1 MSGKSYLLCAAID
14 FGTTFSGYAF
24 SSKHEFEQDPLK
36 VCASSWMGGSRMTI
50 SLKTSS
56 TVLFRPDKSFDS
68 FGFEAE
74 DRYSD
79 LCCEE
84 NHKDWYYFRRFKMML
99 YNSKDVHRSNMLKD
113 ETGKEMP
120 AIVVFAASIKYMKE
134 HLMRKLEE
142 THLGITTDDMKW
154 VLTVPA
160 IWDDA
165 AKQFMREAAVKAG
178 IEGHR
183 LSLALE
189 PEAASMFCKH
199 LPVARYE
206 GKGQR
211 EISCFKPGSKYLV
224 LDAGG
229 GTIDIT
235 VHEVNRN
242 GTLRELYKANGGTWG
257 GTTIDKAFIDFIS
270 SITGPEVMDR
280 FRSENQEDYMDLLRE
295 FEVKKRAIGQSLDSR
310 TTFKIPITLYET
322 FRDVTGREIR
332 DEVKENKLLSGK
344 VAFAG
349 DKMRVEPGAV
359 KELFSETTKHIID
372 HLKGIFADPTA
383 SGADTVLMVG
393 GFSES
398 PMLRETVQE
407 AFPDKRVIVPHEA
420 GLAVLKGAVIFGHND
435 KEITARIAKYTYGLK
450 TYKDFDPKKH
460 PKDKMFLNENKRPTV
475 RGCFSRLV
483 EIGQTVSP
491 NEPTPSKPYFPTG
504 NTSGFTIKLYAS
516 SDKKPMFVDDPGCFP
531 IGEVYVHCVD
541 KYGKVGSAD
550 VSLIFGGTELKVRAV
565 DSKTKEER
573 IASFDFL
580 A

>member
-120 AIVVFAASIKYMKE
+120 AIV
-134 HLMRKLEE
+134 
-142 THLGITTDDMKW
+142 
-154 VLTVPA
+154 
-160 IWDDA
+160 
-165 AKQFMREAAVKAG
+165 AG

-206 GKGQR
+206 GK
-211 EISCFKPGSKYLV
+211 
-224 LDAGG
+224 
-229 GTIDIT
+229 
-235 VHEVNRN
+235 
-242 GTLRELYKANGGTWG
+242 
-257 GTTIDKAFIDFIS
+257 
-270 SITGPEVMDR
+270 
-280 FRSENQEDYMDLLRE
+280 
-295 FEVKKRAIGQSLDSR
+295 VKKRAIGQSLDSR